1 MWRKGNFG
9 VVLGNSMG
17 SNEIYVEDV
26 IISTSYNPAFNN
38 AAGSCVSLRILGVAL
53 SVGEKE
59 ASYITPLQAP
69 ECKYDYQHINASKY
83 TSHLR

>member
-1 MWRKGNFG
+1 
-9 VVLGNSMG
+9 MG

-26 IISTSYNPAFNN
+26 IISTSYNPSFNN
-38 AAGSCVSLRILGVAL
+38 AGGSCFALRILGVAL
-53 SVGEKE
+53 RVGEKE